1 LFLSCKCIFRVKN
14 LVVSKNI
21 TTFAKD
27 YVLLMTKRVL
37 GLALLA
43 AFLLMPV
50 STRASLPEFVS
61 MEQADERNDV
71 QITVSKSVIRVTGAE
86 GLVMEVIS
94 LTGRHVMSVRIESPA
109 QRIELTNI
117 PKGCYIIKVGKVVR
131 KIVI

>member
-1 LFLSCKCIFRVKN
+1 MLF
-14 LVVSKNI
+14 
-21 TTFAKD
+21 
-27 YVLLMTKRVL
+27 MTKRVL
-37 GLALLA
+37 GFALLA
-43 AFLLMPV
+43 ALLLMPV
-50 STRASLPEFVS
+50 STRASQPESVS
-61 MEQADERNDV
+61 MEQADEKSDV
-71 QITVSKSVIRVTGAE
+71 QISVSRSVVRITGAE